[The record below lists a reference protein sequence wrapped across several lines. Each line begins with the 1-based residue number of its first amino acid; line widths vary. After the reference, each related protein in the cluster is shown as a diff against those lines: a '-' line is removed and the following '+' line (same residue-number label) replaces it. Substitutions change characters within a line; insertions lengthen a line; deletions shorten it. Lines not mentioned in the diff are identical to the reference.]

1 MTPVVERLTTAL
13 ADRYRIEREL
23 GAGGMATVY
32 LAHDLRH
39 EREVAVK
46 VMRPEVSADLAS
58 DRFLLEIR
66 TSARLQ
72 HPHIVPVFDSGDADG
87 QLFFVMPLIEGESLR
102 ARLDRE
108 GRLPIR
114 DAVQI
119 VCEIAGALDYAH
131 GLGILHR
138 DLKPENILL
147 SRGHAMLADFGIA
160 RATSPHGQARLTQ
173 TGAAI
178 GTPAYMSPEQ
188 ATGTQ
193 ELGPASDVY
202 SLSAILF
209 ELLTGVP
216 PFTGA
221 TFQAILVKR
230 FTEDAPRCL
239 TMRADTPP
247 ECDAAI
253 AHALVLDPTER
264 TATARAFADALM
276 TPSVLQP
283 TAPTSASAA
292 PAACSIAVLPF
303 ANLSTDAEN
312 GYFADGLTEEIITTM
327 SKLRSLRVVSRTSTM
342 QYRTRTGSLREIARE
357 LGVTHLLE
365 GSVRKG
371 GNRLRIAASL
381 IDTERDA
388 SVWAE
393 RFDGSMADV
402 FDIQDRVAGAIVS
415 ALALVLSPE
424 ERVRLVEHPI
434 ENAAAYDAYLRAREG
449 INAWTATGLQR
460 ALTHL
465 EEAHRL
471 APENLF
477 VLRGLG
483 RACWAAVN
491 HSLSDD
497 LSLLDD
503 ALRHAQSIE
512 RLAPGSP
519 FAAEIRGLVGAFRG
533 DIETTLRELGRAYE
547 ALPEEVDISF
557 WYGAFLI
564 FADRADD
571 ALPITRDVRRREPAH
586 PLLPLMES
594 VGEWTTGR
602 FGVVLARL
610 ADGPGSSPPTIWY
623 LVQGLAGLA
632 AGDHAHALRAFDRA
646 AAEPPDAMRDLGAF
660 LAAAVR
666 GDAASAGAILTP
678 ELEAMLWR
686 DFSYTEYAA
695 EGFALLGHASDARKW
710 LGRAADLGAGYYRGL
725 SVHHAVWRPWLAHPE
740 FMPIFARLK
749 ANADRYAAIPLAPR
763 ASALAQDDSG
773 RAHQEGSSPIRVR
786 LGAV

>member
-1 MTPVVERLTTAL
+1 MSDDTITRLGASL

-32 LAHDLRH
+32 LAHDLKHDRD
-39 EREVAVK
+39 VAVK
-46 VMRPEVSADLAS
+46 VMRPEVSAELAS

-72 HPHIVPVFDSGDADG
+72 HPHIVPVFDSGEADG
-87 QLFFVMPLIEGESLR
+87 QLFFVMPRIEGESLR
-102 ARLDRE
+102 ARLERE
-108 GRLPIR
+108 GRLPVR

-119 VCEIAGALDYAH
+119 VCEIAGALEYAH

-147 SRGHAMLADFGIA
+147 SRGHAMLADFGIS
-160 RATSPHGQARLTQ
+160 RATSQEGRERLTQ
-173 TGAAI
+173 TGTAI

-188 ATGTQ
+188 ATCAQ
-193 ELGPASDVY
+193 EVGPASDVY
-202 SLSAILF
+202 SLGAILF
-209 ELLTGVP
+209 ELLTGIP

-239 TMRADTPP
+239 ALRADISPA
-247 ECDAAI
+247 CDAAI
-253 AHALVLDPTER
+253 ARALALDPNDR
-264 TATARAFADALM
+264 TATARAFADALVQSDVLPPP
-276 TPSVLQP
+276 TPTV
-283 TAPTSASAA
+283 ASASSSQR
-292 PAACSIAVLPF
+292 SIAVLPF

-312 GYFADGLTEEIITTM
+312 GYFADGLTEEIITTL
-327 SKLRSLRVVSRTSTM
+327 SKVRALRVVSRTTM
-342 QYRTRTGSLREIARE
+342 IQYRTRTDSLRDIARE

-365 GSVRKG
+365 GSVRKSG
-371 GNRLRIAASL
+371 DRLRIAASL
-381 IDTERDA
+381 IDAERDA

-393 RFDGSMADV
+393 RFDGSIADV
-402 FDIQDRVAGAIVS
+402 FDMQDRVAGAIVA
-415 ALALVLSPE
+415 ALALALSPE
-424 ERVRLVEHPI
+424 ERARLVEHPI
-434 ENAAAYDAYLRAREG
+434 DNAAAYDAYLRAREG
-449 INAWTATGLQR
+449 INAWTGTGLQR

-471 APENLF
+471 APDNLF

-491 HSLSDD
+491 NSVSDD

-512 RLAPGSP
+512 QLSPGSP

-533 DIETTLRELGRAYE
+533 DVETSLRELGRAYE
-547 ALPEEVDISF
+547 ALPEEVDIGF

-564 FADRADD
+564 FADRPDD
-571 ALPITRDVRRREPAH
+571 ALPIMQDLRRREPAH

-594 VGEWTTGR
+594 VAEWTTGR
-602 FGVVLARL
+602 FDGALARL
-610 ADGPGSSPPTIWY
+610 ADGPGASPPAIWY
-623 LVQGLAGLA
+623 LCQGLAGLA
-632 AGDHAHALRAFDRA
+632 AGDHAHALRALDTS
-646 AAEPPDAMRDLGAF
+646 AAEPPDAMTVLAAF

-666 GDAASAGAILTP
+666 GDTVSAEAMLTP
-678 ELEAMLWR
+678 EVEAMLWH

-695 EGFALLGHASDARKW
+695 EGFALLGDAAGARKW

-725 SVHHAVWRPWLAHPE
+725 SANHAVWGSWLAHPE
-740 FMPIFARLK
+740 LTPIFARIE
-749 ANADRYAAIPLAPR
+749 ANAARYAAIPLAPR
-763 ASALAQDDSG
+763 ARALAKG
-773 RAHQEGSSPIRVR
+773 
-786 LGAV
+786 

>member
-1 MTPVVERLTTAL
+1 MTVAKLTAAL

-23 GAGGMATVY
+23 GVGGMATVY

-39 EREVAVK
+39 DREVAVK
-46 VMRPEVSADLAS
+46 VMRPEVSAELAS

-72 HPHIVPVFDSGDADG
+72 HPHIVPVFDSGEADG
-87 QLFFVMPLIEGESLR
+87 QLFFVMPRIEGESLR

-108 GRLPIR
+108 GSLPIR

-119 VCEIAGALDYAH
+119 VTEIAGALEYAH

-160 RATSPHGQARLTQ
+160 RATSHEGRERLTQ
-173 TGAAI
+173 TGTAI

-188 ATGTQ
+188 STGVQ
-193 ELGPASDVY
+193 DIGPASDVY
-202 SLSAILF
+202 SLGAILF
-209 ELLTGVP
+209 ELLTGTP

-230 FTEDAPRCL
+230 FTESAPRCL
-239 TMRADTPP
+239 TLRADTPP
-247 ECDAAI
+247 SCDVAVAS
-253 AHALVLDPTER
+253 ALMLDPKER
-264 TATARAFADALM
+264 TATARAFADALVALDV
-276 TPSVLQP
+276 PQP
-283 TAPTSASAA
+283 TSPTSAAAA
-292 PAACSIAVLPF
+292 PVERSIAVLPF

-312 GYFADGLTEEIITTM
+312 GYFADGLTEEIITTLA
-327 SKLRSLRVVSRTSTM
+327 KVRALRVISRTTMM
-342 QYRTRTGSLREIARE
+342 QYRTRTGSLRDIARE

-371 GNRLRIAASL
+371 GDRLRIAASL
-381 IDTERDA
+381 IDAERDA
-388 SVWAE
+388 PVWSE
-393 RFDGSMADV
+393 RFDGSMVDV
-402 FDIQDRVAGAIVS
+402 FDMQDRVAGAIVG
-415 ALALVLSPE
+415 ALALALSPE
-424 ERVRLVEHPI
+424 ERARLVEHPI
-434 ENAAAYDAYLRAREG
+434 ENAAAYDAFLRAREG

-465 EEAHRL
+465 EEAQRL
-471 APENLF
+471 APDNLF

-491 HSLSDD
+491 NSLTDD
-497 LSLLDD
+497 LTLLDD
-503 ALRHAQSIE
+503 ALGHAGTIE
-512 RLAPGSP
+512 QLSPNSP

-547 ALPEEVDISF
+547 ALPEELDIGF

-564 FADRADD
+564 FADRPED
-571 ALPITRDVRRREPAH
+571 ALPITQDVRRREPAH

-602 FGVVLARL
+602 FDAALTRL
-610 ADGPGSSPPTIWY
+610 AVGPGSSPPAIWY
-623 LVQGLAGLA
+623 LLQGLAGLA
-632 AGDHAHALRAFDRA
+632 AGDHAHALRAFDKA
-646 AAEPPDAMRDLGAF
+646 AAEPPDAMIGLAAF

-666 GDAASAGAILTP
+666 RDAVSAEALLTP

-695 EGFALLGHASDARKW
+695 EGFALLGDAAGAGKW

-725 SVHHAVWRPWLAHPE
+725 SAHHAVWRPWLAHPDLA
-740 FMPIFARLK
+740 PIFARLK
-749 ANADRYAAIPLAPR
+749 ANAARYAAIPLAPR
-763 ASALAQDDSG
+763 ARALAG
-773 RAHQEGSSPIRVR
+773 GST
-786 LGAV
+786 